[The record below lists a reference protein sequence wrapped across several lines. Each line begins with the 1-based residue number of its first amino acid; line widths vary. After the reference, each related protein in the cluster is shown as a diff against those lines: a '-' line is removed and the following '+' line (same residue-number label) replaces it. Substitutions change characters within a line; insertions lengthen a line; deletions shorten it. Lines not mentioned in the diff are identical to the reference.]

1 MSRFTTN
8 DTFLKG
14 SISSYLDD
22 SFVIFR
28 AHPQMLNIM
37 LRRINLE
44 RRRANHT
51 QVQTLFKTCIESAA
65 TPSLATELSIKYARF
80 LRLTLNDNATALAV
94 LHEAQVRHQLSFPL
108 CVQFALVSTVRF
120 FLQVKDPKNPKLHLQ
135 LLDVH
140 LHQWP
145 LNHTNVMGVFE
156 AALSAATG
164 MSPKHRLLFMQRKL
178 DYLEDFGD
186 SISEVSR
193 TQDAVA
199 KLRVEIKDAETK
211 NSSSGRVFDVFTI
224 LKPGI

>member
-1 MSRFTTN
+1 
-8 DTFLKG
+8 
-14 SISSYLDD
+14 
-22 SFVIFR
+22 
-28 AHPQMLNIM
+28 MLNIM

-51 QVQTLFKTCIESAA
+51 QVQTLFKNCIESAA

-94 LHEAQVRHQLSFPL
+94 LHEAQVQHQLSFPPPIS
-108 CVQFALVSTVRF
+108 FGSDSTRF

-164 MSPKHRLLFMQRKL
+164 MSPKLRLLFMQRKL

-211 NSSSGRVFDVFTI
+211 NSSSGRIMFLQSNFNKAIFAFWAVNNLEGKQLF
-224 LKPGI
+224 

>member
-1 MSRFTTN
+1 MPPICF
-8 DTFLKG
+8 
-14 SISSYLDD
+14 
-22 SFVIFR
+22 
-28 AHPQMLNIM
+28 
-37 LRRINLE
+37 
-44 RRRANHT
+44 
-51 QVQTLFKTCIESAA
+51 
-65 TPSLATELSIKYARF
+65 
-80 LRLTLNDNATALAV
+80 
-94 LHEAQVRHQLSFPL
+94 
-108 CVQFALVSTVRF
+108 LVSTVRF

-164 MSPKHRLLFMQRKL
+164 MPPKHRLLFMQRKL

-211 NSSSGRVFDVFTI
+211 NSSSGRICDVLFSYI
-224 LKPGI
+224 CFPCCQPIRVMAVVLKTLSQVL